1 MATVEGSDDVE
12 VCRGA
17 DVLVLLSEE
26 ERDGLHRLARAVRAV
41 LGKLEL

>member
-1 MATVEGSDDVE
+1 VE
-12 VCRGA
+12 VYRGA

-26 ERDGLHRLARAVRAV
+26 ERDGLHRSVRAV